1 MTERLEHHVDDDFVR
16 RHVLFERCFNF
27 RDIGGYATGDGRA
40 IAWGRYFR
48 AGTPHRM
55 TPADVERARQLQ
67 IASVI
72 DLRRPDELRDSGG
85 RPPLADPPV
94 QYHQLP
100 VVPEGG
106 SDLLNER
113 YGHGISGRR
122 YFGYLQAGPEYFR
135 RAFEVLADP
144 ATYPAVIHCTAGKDR
159 TGVLTALVLDMA
171 GVPRSLIEADF
182 VLTNRDVDRQ
192 VERMR
197 AEGRIPE
204 GGDVPDLGVP
214 DRAIGEFLDILER
227 EYGSAAG
234 FVESLG
240 LDAALTAER
249 ITASL
254 VEDPASAH

>member
-1 MTERLEHHVDDDFVR
+1 MNERPSGQVEDDFVR
-16 RHVLFERCFNF
+16 RHVPFERCFNF
-27 RDIGGYATGDGRA
+27 RDVGGYATADGRVVR
-40 IAWGRYFR
+40 WGRYFR

-55 TPADVERARQLQ
+55 TSGDLDRARQLRL
-67 IASVI
+67 ASVI
-72 DLRRPDELRDSGG
+72 DLRRPDELRASAG

-113 YGHGISGRR
+113 YGHGISGAR
-122 YFGYLQAGPEYFR
+122 YFGYLEAGPEYFR

-144 ATYPAVIHCTAGKDR
+144 ASYPALVHCTAGKDR
-159 TGVLTALVLDMA
+159 TGVLTALVLDLL
-171 GVPRSLIEADF
+171 GVPRPVVEADF
-182 VLTNRDVDRQ
+182 ALTNRDVQRQ

-197 AEGRIPE
+197 ADGRIPE

-214 DRAIGEFLDILER
+214 EQAIGDFLDLLQR

-234 FVESLG
+234 YVESLG
-240 LDAALTAER
+240 LDVGMTAAALSDALLEEPGETA
-249 ITASL
+249 
-254 VEDPASAH
+254 